1 MALDRDSPF
10 LEISPLAAWRSNFNV
25 GSGFVVGIGVIEG
38 VECVILGHD
47 PSVRAG
53 AFNPFNSKK
62 LMRGLEIARTNR
74 MPYVQFVE
82 SAGADLRGEAGGGDP
97 EAAIRREVGHFAES
111 GRLFYEITELSKLRI
126 PTVSIVFGASTAG
139 GAYQPGMSDYNIF
152 IRGQSKVFLGGPPL
166 VKMATGEDATKKAS
180 AAPRCIRTVSG
191 LGDYLAEDE
200 MRRHPHRAARSIAH
214 LNWRKLGPGRRCPP
228 TRRSHDPEDLLGIVA
243 KDLRQPFDMRE
254 VIARIVDGSR
264 FEEFKPLYGPTLVTG
279 WASIHGFPVGILGN
293 NGALL
298 SESSEKAA
306 QFIQL
311 CNQIDVPLLFLHNI
325 TGYIVGTDFEQGGI
339 TKDGSKMINAVANS
353 TVPHITVI
361 VGASYGAGNYGMSG
375 RAYGTRFTFTW
386 PTAKIAVMGPKQ
398 MAGVM
403 TIVRR
408 GRAER
413 RGETFDEDAD
423 AKRVAV
429 GSTGPRNARRVV
441 RHLARL
447 RRRHDRPARH
457 PHRAR
462 IVAVGLPQQRGRR
475 HQGIRHMAD
484 VNPDSPSADS
494 SQSRRDRPAHHAH
507 GARHGDRDRRRL
519 CGRRR
524 DAPFVREADVAI
536 ALGGRTGAETLPRHR
551 QADRRCRAR
560 ARMPCIPATA
570 FSRRTPRLRDAVID
584 AGLTWV
590 GPSPEVDRAIGDKL
604 RRSGC
609 CRRPACRL
617 LDAFELTADADA
629 TGAAAKIGYPVL
641 IKAAAGG
648 GGRGMRIVETQDPSC
663 ADAVASA
670 AARPASFGDGTVFLE
685 RWLTALAPRRD
696 ADSRGQARQLVHL
709 FERECS
715 IQRRHQKIIEEAPS
729 PRGR

>member
-1 MALDRDSPF
+1 MAVIESRLDRRSDLFARNRADMLESLGVLDGLFAEAARGGGEQEMARLRKRGKMPLRERISMALDKDSPF

-25 GSGFVVGIGVIEG
+25 GSGFVVGIGVISG

-53 AFNPFNSKK
+53 AFNAFNSKK

-82 SAGADLRGEAGGGDP
+82 SAGADLRGEAGAGDP

-166 VKMATGEDATKKAS
+166 VKMATGEDANEESLGGAEMH
-180 AAPRCIRTVSG
+180 CTVSG

-200 MRRHPHRAARSIAH
+200 VDGIRIAREVISH
-214 LNWRKLGPGRRCPP
+214 LNWRKLGPGPSLPADPP
-228 TRRSHDPEDLLGIVA
+228 LADPEDLLGIVG

-264 FEEFKPLYGPTLVTG
+264 FEEFKPSYGPTLVTG
-279 WASIHGFPVGILGN
+279 WASIHGFPVGVLGN

-325 TGYIVGTDFEQGGI
+325 TGYIVGTDFEQRGI

-353 TVPHITVI
+353 TVPHLTVI

-375 RAYGTRFTFTW
+375 RAFGTRFTFTW

-403 TIVRR
+403 TIVQRSA
-408 GRAER
+408 AER
-413 RGETFDEDAD
+413 RGEVFDEAAN
-423 AKRVAV
+423 AKRVESVEFWAEERSKGLFATSRV
-429 GSTGPRNARRVV
+429 SDDGMIDPRDTRTV
-441 RHLARL
+441 L
-447 RRRHDRPARH
+447 
-457 PHRAR
+457 
-462 IVAVGLPQQRGRR
+462 G
-475 HQGIRHMAD
+475 
-484 VNPDSPSADS
+484 
-494 SQSRRDRPAHHAH
+494 
-507 GARHGDRDRRRL
+507 
-519 CGRRR
+519 
-524 DAPFVREADVAI
+524 I
-536 ALGGRTGAETLPRHR
+536 AL
-551 QADRRCRAR
+551 
-560 ARMPCIPATA
+560 
-570 FSRRTPRLRDAVID
+570 S
-584 AGLTWV
+584 
-590 GPSPEVDRAIGDKL
+590 
-604 RRSGC
+604 
-609 CRRPACRL
+609 ACH
-617 LDAFELTADADA
+617 
-629 TGAAAKIGYPVL
+629 
-641 IKAAAGG
+641 
-648 GGRGMRIVETQDPSC
+648 SN
-663 ADAVASA
+663 AVAGTKE
-670 AARPASFGDGTVFLE
+670 FGTW
-685 RWLTALAPRRD
+685 RM
-696 ADSRGQARQLVHL
+696 
-709 FERECS
+709 
-715 IQRRHQKIIEEAPS
+715 
-729 PRGR
+729 